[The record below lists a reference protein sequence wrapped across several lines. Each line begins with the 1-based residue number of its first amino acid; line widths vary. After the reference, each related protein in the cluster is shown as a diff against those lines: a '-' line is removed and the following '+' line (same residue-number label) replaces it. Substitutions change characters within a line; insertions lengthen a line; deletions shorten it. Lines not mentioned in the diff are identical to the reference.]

1 MVETMDIFPFINDDT
16 CVFSACADFDAQ
28 AIDSFLYGTLNGSSS
43 LQMVKEEQCDNRV
56 YQDISNN
63 TGYSSGDI
71 VNGFCFGSL
80 DHQQIPCMFS
90 NPDYF
95 RGDGSGSES
104 SPSPESTT
112 SFDNVPFNKVS
123 VMANHYT
130 SYGPDHLDSDN
141 ESVTLSDGALK
152 LVREHDSLPKPIYS
166 FSESESVHHRMQ
178 TTLPHFDKVFCKRR
192 QRVSKRGR
200 PNTYPKCLDGSESD
214 DPDDDYSILSVSP
227 NGKNKRGAKNI
238 LLWKFLLEQL
248 ADKNA
253 THVQWLDEKNGIF
266 RFTDTAET
274 SRLWGQLKKKTDMNF
289 EKLSRGIRHY
299 YKDGLME
306 RMNGT
311 RLVYKFNWSKVP
323 RRYHRRPVNQPLT
336 SDDFHCRGKG

>member
-1 MVETMDIFPFINDDT
+1 MESLLCDT
-16 CVFSACADFDAQ
+16 
-28 AIDSFLYGTLNGSSS
+28 IGPSS
-43 LQMVKEEQCDNRV
+43 LQISKEDQCDNRV

-63 TGYSSGDI
+63 TGTSLGHIFNSLY
-71 VNGFCFGSL
+71 FGIL
-80 DHQQIPCMFS
+80 DQQQLPCVVS
-90 NPDYF
+90 NAEYF
-95 RGDGSGSES
+95 REDVSRSES

-112 SFDNVPFNKVS
+112 SFDNVPFNKV
-123 VMANHYT
+123 MADHYT
-130 SYGPDHLDSDN
+130 RYVPDNSDSDN
-141 ESVTLSDGALK
+141 ESVTLSDGDLN

-166 FSESESVHHRMQ
+166 FSELETVHQRIQ
-178 TTLPHFDKVFCKRR
+178 TSLPHFDKVFCKRR

-200 PNTYPKCLDGSESD
+200 PNTYPKCVDGSESD
-214 DPDDDYSILSVSP
+214 DPDDDCSIFSVSP

-248 ADKNA
+248 ADRNA
-253 THVQWLDEKNGIF
+253 THVQWLDEKNGVF

-311 RLVYKFNWSKVP
+311 RLVYKFNWTKVP
-323 RRYHRRPVNQPLT
+323 RRYHRRPVNQPLI